1 MRSKYRL
8 HVNINRLLD
17 DEPYLLILYGKYEKD
32 SYMSNM
38 YFTTEGNKLN
48 FKDRYK
54 TGIDPRPS
62 WFDSVKSSIIH
73 ECTTRKDMD
82 KYLESNDYV
91 QAIDKL
97 KIMTELEK

>member
-38 YFTTEGNKLN
+38 YFTTEGNQLN
-48 FKDRYK
+48 FNDRYVYQE
-54 TGIDPRPS
+54 IPPS
-62 WFDSVKSSIIH
+62 WFDSVKSSIIY